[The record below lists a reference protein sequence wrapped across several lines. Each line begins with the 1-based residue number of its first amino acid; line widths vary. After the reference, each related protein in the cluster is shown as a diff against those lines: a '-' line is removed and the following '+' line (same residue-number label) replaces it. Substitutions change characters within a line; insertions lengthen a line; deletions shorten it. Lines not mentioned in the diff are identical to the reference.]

1 MFEDSFDSEAWAA
14 TKHYGHL
21 KSLLKSY
28 TKRFV
33 NEHSKKLKFPYYKY
47 LDAKLHPTFRDHIV
61 ILSMNEFPENINLT
75 YCWEDWI
82 NDISD
87 IDVKYDQ
94 EFAMA
99 IQRVLDEEKE
109 AKSNLP
115 TTKTTDI
122 DSHNNVSANTRRTE
136 NVEETKTHFLKSE
149 TNADEELFE
158 GGSES
163 EEDAKISSHEQNKQ
177 VRNFQICFMFL
188 SWINN
193 LYFYSI

>member
-14 TKHYGHL
+14 TKHHGHL

-47 LDAKLHPTFRDHIV
+47 LDAKLHPIFRDHIV

-75 YCWEDWI
+75 YCWEEWI

-109 AKSNLP
+109 AKTNLP
-115 TTKTTDI
+115 TTKTTDN
-122 DSHNNVSANTRRTE
+122 DSHDNVPANTRRTE
-136 NVEETKTHFLKSE
+136 NVEETKTILLKSE
-149 TNADEELFE
+149 TIADEEFFE
-158 GGSES
+158 GGSDS
-163 EEDAKISSHEQNKQ
+163 EEDAKISSCEQSKQ
-177 VRNFQICFMFL
+177 VRNFQI
-188 SWINN
+188 
-193 LYFYSI
+193 Y